1 MIHFLLV
8 LHTIIFFMQKKK
20 SSVSQNIFARDE
32 RLLFIKSYAVPLLFM
47 NVTSYTY
54 QIQALYIHIRSDI
67 STLDNGWVPSA
78 STLLNLSVQNLGQP
92 LRGQFH
98 LFFQLLLT
106 NQQLSEFRYKC
117 NNPLHSFFLLHS
129 TRLPLSGTL
138 VNIFSEFLCIIYT
151 EQRMCLAHSCACGG
165 RLQHLHCT
173 PQCASLAER
182 FLYIRKVLS

>member
-78 STLLNLSVQNLGQP
+78 STLLDLSVRIWGSRSEASSIYSFNCFSPTSSSLDSDINVI
-92 LRGQFH
+92 L
-98 LFFQLLLT
+98 LFIAFFYYIAQGYHYLVLL
-106 NQQLSEFRYKC
+106 SI
-117 NNPLHSFFLLHS
+117 FFLNFYALLIH
-129 TRLPLSGTL
+129 L
-138 VNIFSEFLCIIYT
+138 IYKKGS
-151 EQRMCLAHSCACGG
+151 H
-165 RLQHLHCT
+165 
-173 PQCASLAER
+173 
-182 FLYIRKVLS
+182 Y

>member
-1 MIHFLLV
+1 MIRFLLV

-78 STLLNLSVQNLGQP
+78 STLLNFSVQNLGQP

-98 LFFQLLLT
+98 LFFQLLFT
-106 NQQLSEFRYKC
+106 NQQLSGFRYKC

-138 VNIFSEFLCIIYT
+138 VNIFSEFLCITYSPNIQKRQPLLTASSFVYP
-151 EQRMCLAHSCACGG
+151 QNAVPCL
-165 RLQHLHCT
+165 LT
-173 PQCASLAER
+173 PSFC
-182 FLYIRKVLS
+182 

>member
-1 MIHFLLV
+1 
-8 LHTIIFFMQKKK
+8 MQKKK

-78 STLLNLSVQNLGQP
+78 STLLNFSVQNLGQP

-106 NQQLSEFRYKC
+106 NQQLSGFRYKC
-117 NNPLHSFFLLHS
+117 NTPLHSFFLLHRKRVPS
-129 TRLPLSGTL
+129 SGNL
-138 VNIFSEFLCIIYT
+138 VNVFPEFLCMFFMYVFSLSYHT
-151 EQRMCLAHSCACGG
+151 KRQPLLTASSFVYPQNAVPCL
-165 RLQHLHCT
+165 LT
-173 PQCASLAER
+173 PSFC
-182 FLYIRKVLS
+182 

>member
-78 STLLNLSVQNLGQP
+78 STLLNLSARIWGSRSEASSIYSFNCFAPTSSSLDSDINVII
-92 LRGQFH
+92 
-98 LFFQLLLT
+98 LFIAFFYYIAQDYHYLIFLSIFFLNFYALLIAKRQSLLT
-106 NQQLSEFRYKC
+106 AS
-117 NNPLHSFFLLHS
+117 SFVYPQNAVPCLL
-129 TRLPLSGTL
+129 
-138 VNIFSEFLCIIYT
+138 
-151 EQRMCLAHSCACGG
+151 
-165 RLQHLHCT
+165 T
-173 PQCASLAER
+173 PSFC
-182 FLYIRKVLS
+182 

>member
-67 STLDNGWVPSA
+67 SILDNGWVPSA
-78 STLLNLSVQNLGQP
+78 STLLNLSARIWGSRSEASSIYSFNCFSPTSSSLNSDINVIILFIAFFYYIGKEYH
-92 LRGQFH
+92 H
-98 LFFQLLLT
+98 LVI
-106 NQQLSEFRYKC
+106 LSM
-117 NNPLHSFFLLHS
+117 FFL
-129 TRLPLSGTL
+129 
-138 VNIFSEFLCIIYT
+138 NFYAYFLCMFLVFPIIQKGSHY
-151 EQRMCLAHSCACGG
+151 
-165 RLQHLHCT
+165 
-173 PQCASLAER
+173 
-182 FLYIRKVLS
+182 

>member
-54 QIQALYIHIRSDI
+54 QIQALYIYILSDI

-78 STLLNLSVQNLGQP
+78 STLLTLSVRIWGSRSEASSIYSFNCFAPASSSLDSDINVII
-92 LRGQFH
+92 
-98 LFFQLLLT
+98 LFIAFFYYIAQDYHYLVFLSIFFLNFYALLIAKRQSLLT
-106 NQQLSEFRYKC
+106 AS
-117 NNPLHSFFLLHS
+117 SFVYPQNAVPCLL
-129 TRLPLSGTL
+129 
-138 VNIFSEFLCIIYT
+138 
-151 EQRMCLAHSCACGG
+151 
-165 RLQHLHCT
+165 T
-173 PQCASLAER
+173 PSFC
-182 FLYIRKVLS
+182 